1 MGRVAVTFRR
11 ILSAVTA
18 FYFRYI
24 AERKTC
30 TLMNKT
36 WIWSL
41 TVALAGF
48 LFGFDTVVISG
59 ANAPIKELWQTS
71 AWFHG
76 VFIMSMALWGT
87 VLGSLAGGIPTK
99 RIGRKNT
106 LIWVGVLYLVS
117 ALGSGLASDPY
128 MFSFFRFLGGVG
140 VGASTVAAPTY
151 ISEISTAKN
160 RGRLVA
166 MYQFNIV
173 FGILIAFISNFLL
186 DGFNGT
192 NDWRW
197 MLGIEAI
204 PAALYCLLIFGV
216 PNSPRWLAVT
226 KGNDAQALQTLELLL
241 NDSNAAKKE
250 LAEIKR
256 HTNTTSVQDNV
267 FNGKFKKPLQ
277 LAFLLAFFNQLS
289 GINFILYYAPVI
301 LENAGFASSDS
312 LLSSISI
319 GGTNLLFTFIG
330 LYLIDKMGRKSLM
343 YIGSI
348 GYILSL
354 LMVAY
359 GFKTGASAG
368 FNLFFILTF
377 IASHAVG
384 QGAVIWVFISEIF
397 PNSVRAAGQAW
408 GTGTHWVFA
417 ALITMLGEVVIDAFP
432 GWTIFAFFAAFML
445 LQLLFT
451 HFMMPETKGV
461 SLEELQD
468 RLSSEDA

>member
-1 MGRVAVTFRR
+1 
-11 ILSAVTA
+11 
-18 FYFRYI
+18 
-24 AERKTC
+24 
-30 TLMNKT
+30 MNKT
-36 WIWSL
+36 WNWSL

-99 RIGRKNT
+99 RIGRKKT

-117 ALGSGLASDPY
+117 ALGSGLATDPY

-151 ISEISTAKN
+151 ISEISSAKS

-166 MYQFNIV
+166 LYQFNIV
-173 FGILIAFISNFLL
+173 FGILVAFISNYLL
-186 DGFNGT
+186 DGVGGNS
-192 NDWRW
+192 DWRW
-197 MLGIEAI
+197 MLGVEAL

-216 PNSPRWLAVT
+216 PNSPRWLVVQQ
-226 KGNDAQALQTLELLL
+226 NDKVGALSTLQLIHGDADKAQAELDAIKNHTSEESSRNGVFSGKYNKSLL
-241 NDSNAAKKE
+241 
-250 LAEIKR
+250 
-256 HTNTTSVQDNV
+256 
-267 FNGKFKKPLQ
+267 

-319 GGTNLLFTFIG
+319 GGTNLIFTFVG
-330 LYLIDKMGRKSLM
+330 LYLIDRMGRKSLM
-343 YIGSI
+343 YIGSV
-348 GYILSL
+348 GYIISL
-354 LMVAY
+354 AMVAY
-359 GFKTGASAG
+359 GFKTEASSG

-417 ALITMLGEVVIDAFP
+417 ALITMLGEVVIEAFP
-432 GWTIFAFFAAFML
+432 GWTVFAFFAAFMV

-451 HFMMPETKGV
+451 HFMMPETKGI

-468 RLSSEDA
+468 QLTSKDA